1 MSMRKLEM
9 QRKRSIAKQQKYYD
23 KLYEE
28 IIKNKRKIKNA
39 RLRRGLYKKLYEE
52 FKVLL
57 EYTKIK
63 YKDDE
68 RIRLKWVGEEQQG
81 KTLNYDGEIY
91 IKNKLISKI
100 EITCPLICK
109 KDNDE
114 AKELNQQGYTTTEV
128 GDLQSKLEEI
138 RNQIK
143 DIANK
148 KNSKKTY
155 DNTITLLI
163 YMEDYKYFFEDVDIC
178 DNILKD
184 IKMELQNIAYQFK
197 EVYLLKNISGKK
209 ELIKIY

>member
-1 MSMRKLEM
+1 MRMLEM

-23 KLYEE
+23 NLYEE
-28 IIKNKRKIKNA
+28 IIKSKRKIKNA

-57 EYTKIK
+57 EYTKIR

-68 RIRLKWVGEEQQG
+68 TIRLKWVGEEQQG

-91 IKNKLISKI
+91 IKSKLIGKI

-109 KDNDE
+109 KDNDD

-128 GDLQSKLEEI
+128 GDLQNKLEEI

-143 DIANK
+143 NIANK

-184 IKMELQNIAYQFK
+184 IKRELQNIAYQFK
-197 EVYLLKNISGKK
+197 EVYLLKNINGKK

>member
-1 MSMRKLEM
+1 MRKLEM

>member
-1 MSMRKLEM
+1 MRMLEM

-23 KLYEE
+23 NLYEE
-28 IIKNKRKIKNA
+28 IIKSKRKIKNA

-57 EYTKIK
+57 EYTKIR

-68 RIRLKWVGEEQQG
+68 TIRLKWVGEEQQG

-91 IKNKLISKI
+91 IKSKLIGKI

-109 KDNDE
+109 KDNDD

-143 DIANK
+143 NIANK

-184 IKMELQNIAYQFK
+184 IKRELQNIAYQFK
-197 EVYLLKNISGKK
+197 EVYLLKNINGKK

>member
-1 MSMRKLEM
+1 MRMLEM

-23 KLYEE
+23 NLYEE
-28 IIKNKRKIKNA
+28 IIKSKRKIKNA

-57 EYTKIK
+57 EYTKIR

-68 RIRLKWVGEEQQG
+68 TIRLKWVGEEQQG

-91 IKNKLISKI
+91 IKSKLIGKI

-109 KDNDE
+109 KDNDD

-143 DIANK
+143 NIANK

-184 IKMELQNIAYQFK
+184 IKRDLQNIAYQFK
-197 EVYLLKNISGKK
+197 EVYLLKNINGKK

>member
-1 MSMRKLEM
+1 M
-9 QRKRSIAKQQKYYD
+9 
-23 KLYEE
+23 
-28 IIKNKRKIKNA
+28 
-39 RLRRGLYKKLYEE
+39 YEE

-57 EYTKIK
+57 EYTKIR

-68 RIRLKWVGEEQQG
+68 TIRLKWVGEEQQG

-91 IKNKLISKI
+91 IKSKLIGKI

-109 KDNDE
+109 KDNDD

-143 DIANK
+143 NIANK

-184 IKMELQNIAYQFK
+184 IKRELQNIAYQFK
-197 EVYLLKNISGKK
+197 EVYLLKNINGKK